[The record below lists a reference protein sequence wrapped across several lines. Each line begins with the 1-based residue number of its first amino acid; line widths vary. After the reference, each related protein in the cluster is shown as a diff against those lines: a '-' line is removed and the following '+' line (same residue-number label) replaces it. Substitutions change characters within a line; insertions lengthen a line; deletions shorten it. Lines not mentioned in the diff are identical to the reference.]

1 MELVVKRITNLLKIK
16 SLITL
21 TLTAVFAYKAVIGHI
36 TPDQFMTIFTMIIGF
51 YFGTQADRK
60 AESEATVAKKETAA
74 EETADAHA

>member
-21 TLTAVFAYKAVIGHI
+21 TLTAVFAYMAVLGRVS
-36 TPDQFMTIFTMIIGF
+36 PDQFMTIFTMIIGF

-60 AESEATVAKKETAA
+60 AESEATVAKKETVAK
-74 EETADAHA
+74 ETTDENA

>member
-21 TLTAVFAYKAVIGHI
+21 TLTAVFAYMAVLGRVS
-36 TPDQFMTIFTMIIGF
+36 TDQLMATFSMIIGF

-60 AESEATVAKKETAA
+60 TKNESTVAENATA
-74 EETADAHA
+74 EEIVES